1 MTFIPKLKE
10 FLKVHG
16 VIYTV
21 RTYRYKTLKAQI
33 DDIGEVNRVLIMKV
47 DDFSE
52 LEDYVDFSGFLKL
65 KDWTDMIGRFNHLK
79 KELYLYRVTT
89 PIITEVH

>member
-1 MTFIPKLKE
+1 MVESHMTFIPKLKE

-33 DDIGEVNRVLIMKV
+33 DDIGEVDRVLIMKV

-52 LEDYVDFSGFLKL
+52 L